1 MKPIYTN
8 IHLTTPELRFSVV
21 IAEHKQRFLLP
32 IKINKRPQDTE
43 SNIED
48 DIPFYLGWLS
58 FF

>member
-21 IAEHKQRFLLP
+21 IAEHKQRFLFP

-48 DIPFYLGWLS
+48 DILHS
-58 FF
+58 I